1 MKTCVGPTGTRT
13 RDNRFK
19 VCGANHYT
27 MGPFVSFYAF
37 AHTSKDIECLQTQVV
52 PTGIEPVSSPCKGLV
67 LTTTPWNQVGLMIPP
82 DILPKDVGTS
92 LFLVDTDKLFW
103 AMGPQTPDE
112 GLEPST
118 TSLKG

>member
-1 MKTCVGPTGTRT
+1 MEPSGTN
-13 RDNRFK
+13 D
-19 VCGANHYT
+19 
-27 MGPFVSFYAF
+27 S
-37 AHTSKDIECLQTQVV
+37 
-52 PTGIEPVSSPCKGLV
+52 
-67 LTTTPWNQVGLMIPP
+67 P

-103 AMGPQTPDE
+103 VMGPQTPDE